1 MNKTEYYL
9 REDLRRAYPQTIGS
23 SNDFL
28 KYSRCI
34 ENDTV
39 FWHSADTE
47 ALFDKHQKNIVT
59 RIHLKKLGW
68 TKDSVTYK
76 FNEDGFRGDSFSDSS
91 GAIFMGCS
99 VTFGVGLPYE
109 NTWPYLVS
117 KKLNLSCWNL
127 GQPASSLDTCYR
139 LAKYWVPVLKPK
151 YIFILTPTMYRR
163 EFYDDD
169 KDRFIHIGGWSY
181 DRYPVLVDYILASE
195 KNSIIN
201 YEKNI
206 DAIKYIS
213 DSHKIPLIILDYESD
228 DVPSVAD
235 PFEKYK
241 LARDLSHPG
250 IDFHKHLSDDM
261 VHAI

>member
-1 MNKTEYYL
+1 MQTN
-9 REDLRRAYPQTIGS
+9 LRRTYPQTVGS

-28 KYSRCI
+28 KYSKCN
-34 ENDTV
+34 EKDTL
-39 FWHSADTE
+39 FWYASDSE
-47 ALFDKHQKNIVT
+47 ARFDKHQKNIIT
-59 RIHLKKLGW
+59 RSQLKKLNW

-109 NTWPYLVS
+109 NIWPYLVS

-127 GQPASSLDTCYR
+127 GQPAGSLDTCYR

-151 YIFILTPTMYRR
+151 YIFILIPTMYRR

-169 KDRFIHIGGWSY
+169 EERFIHIGIWSY
-181 DRYPVLVDYILASE
+181 DEYPVLVDYIVASE
-195 KNSIIN
+195 KNSIIS

-206 DAIKYIS
+206 DAIKFIS
-213 DSHKIPLIILDYESD
+213 DSYKIPLVLLDYESYD
-228 DVPSVAD
+228 EPLVD
-235 PFEKYK
+235 KI
-241 LARDLSHPG
+241 ARDLNHPG
-250 IDFHKHLSDDM
+250 IGFHSHLSNDM
-261 VHAI
+261 IHELEIG